1 MKGSLDPEFKAA
13 LKALIV
19 READKDVDPSVI
31 QDDAPLFGP
40 QSALELDSVDALQVS
55 MALQLHHGWT
65 VKDPKEARRLLASIN
80 VLADHLRPE

>member
-19 READKDVDPSVI
+19 READKDVDPAVI
-31 QDDAPLFGP
+31 LDDAPLFGP
-40 QSALELDSVDALQVS
+40 QSALGLDSVDALQVS
-55 MALQLHHGWT
+55 MALQMHYGWT
-65 VKDPKEARRLLASIN
+65 VRDPKEARRLLASIN